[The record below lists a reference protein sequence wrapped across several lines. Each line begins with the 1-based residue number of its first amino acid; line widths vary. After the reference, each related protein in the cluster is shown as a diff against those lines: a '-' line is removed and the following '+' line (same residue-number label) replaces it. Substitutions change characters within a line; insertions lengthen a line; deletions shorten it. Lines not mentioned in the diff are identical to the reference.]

1 MENLKKNPLSL
12 QLNVEDFAPASNDEK
27 KSLVV
32 MRESV
37 NFWKDGMRRLRKNKI
52 AMVSLVVILLIAF
65 MAYVLPSF
73 WPYSYEQQIKGS
85 NNLAPFE
92 YSAAEQKLIDQGENV
107 FPHILGTDRMGRD
120 FAVRVMMG
128 TRVSLSVGLLASVL
142 VLLIGATYGAI
153 SAFAGGW
160 IDNIMMRI
168 TDILYTIP
176 DILLIILLAMA
187 IKEPLESLA
196 TKPGFGWMQKLGP
209 NMVSI
214 FIIFALLYWVGMAR
228 IVRSQV
234 LTLKE
239 SEYVTAARALGASG
253 GRIIKKHLL
262 TNCMGTLIVTT
273 TLQIPSSIF
282 TESYLSFLGLDA
294 DKDVETI
301 GQKILTLAAPYVPL
315 DGINDAG
322 VACGIFMS
330 YQGEGKGTPTDTQTD
345 KPDLTSTTLLRL
357 ILDYADSV
365 EDAVALA
372 EQYDLHDSASSCF
385 HYMVADSTGRSAVLE
400 WIGTDADH
408 DTDGAQRQLNVLWND
423 TDALS
428 DSADWQVVTNFI
440 KTPGYYDGTTAE
452 RKGLDRYEHLTAAL
466 RETDGIVAD
475 KNAAMDLLAS
485 VGRRTWNN
493 DDSNSNTVHSVVY
506 DLTDK
511 SVLWVGN
518 EHYGEE
524 AYTFEF
530 QLGR

>member
-1 MENLKKNPLSL
+1 MKRNSLSKL
-12 QLNVEDFAPASNDEK
+12 LRRIACALAALVIALAVAVFALWHNELTTLAS
-27 KSLVV
+27 
-32 MRESV
+32 
-37 NFWKDGMRRLRKNKI
+37 F
-52 AMVSLVVILLIAF
+52 
-65 MAYVLPSF
+65 
-73 WPYSYEQQIKGS
+73 
-85 NNLAPFE
+85 
-92 YSAAEQKLIDQGENV
+92 QKLSDRDEAHRDGAVYQINFSGDYFFDEFLSQGGASTDAELIS
-107 FPHILGTDRMGRD
+107 FITRSITKGIIPMHIKTSSI
-120 FAVRVMMG
+120 AC
-128 TRVSLSVGLLASVL
+128 
-142 VLLIGATYGAI
+142 
-153 SAFAGGW
+153 SAFTADTQSGDRVFGRNYDFSATNTAIVYTDPGEGRHASYST
-160 IDNIMMRI
+160 ID
-168 TDILYTIP
+168 
-176 DILLIILLAMA
+176 
-187 IKEPLESLA
+187 
-196 TKPGFGWMQKLGP
+196 
-209 NMVSI
+209 
-214 FIIFALLYWVGMAR
+214 
-228 IVRSQV
+228 
-234 LTLKE
+234 
-239 SEYVTAARALGASG
+239 
-253 GRIIKKHLL
+253 
-262 TNCMGTLIVTT
+262 
-273 TLQIPSSIF
+273 
-282 TESYLSFLGLDA
+282 LSFLGLDA

-345 KPDLTSTTLLRL
+345 RPDLTSTTLLRL

-372 EQYDLHDSASSCF
+372 QQYDLHDSASSCF
-385 HYMVADSTGRSAVLE
+385 HYMVADSTGRSAILE
-400 WIGTDADH
+400 WVGTDADH
-408 DTDGAQRQLNVLWND
+408 DADGAQRQLNVLWND

-440 KTPGYYDGTTAE
+440 KTPGYYDTTAE
-452 RKGLDRYEHLTAAL
+452 MKGLDRYEHLAAAL

-475 KNAAMDLLAS
+475 KDAAMDLLAS

>member
-1 MENLKKNPLSL
+1 MKRNSLSKL
-12 QLNVEDFAPASNDEK
+12 LRRIACALAALVIALAVAVFALWHNELTTLASFQKLSDRDEAHRDGAVYQINFSGDYSFDEFLSQGGASNDAELISFVTRSITK
-27 KSLVV
+27 GIIPMHIKTS
-32 MRESV
+32 S
-37 NFWKDGMRRLRKNKI
+37 I
-52 AMVSLVVILLIAF
+52 AC
-65 MAYVLPSF
+65 
-73 WPYSYEQQIKGS
+73 
-85 NNLAPFE
+85 
-92 YSAAEQKLIDQGENV
+92 
-107 FPHILGTDRMGRD
+107 
-120 FAVRVMMG
+120 
-128 TRVSLSVGLLASVL
+128 
-142 VLLIGATYGAI
+142 
-153 SAFAGGW
+153 SAFTADTQSGDRVFGRNYDFSATNTAIVYTDPGEGRHASYST
-160 IDNIMMRI
+160 ID
-168 TDILYTIP
+168 
-176 DILLIILLAMA
+176 
-187 IKEPLESLA
+187 
-196 TKPGFGWMQKLGP
+196 
-209 NMVSI
+209 
-214 FIIFALLYWVGMAR
+214 
-228 IVRSQV
+228 
-234 LTLKE
+234 
-239 SEYVTAARALGASG
+239 
-253 GRIIKKHLL
+253 
-262 TNCMGTLIVTT
+262 
-273 TLQIPSSIF
+273 
-282 TESYLSFLGLDA
+282 LSFLGLDA

-345 KPDLTSTTLLRL
+345 RPDITSTTLLRL

-372 EQYDLHDSASSCF
+372 QQYDLHDSASSCF
-385 HYMVADSTGRSAVLE
+385 HYMVADSTGRSAILE
-400 WIGTDADH
+400 WVGTDADH
-408 DTDGAQRQLNVLWND
+408 DADGAQRQLNVLWND

-452 RKGLDRYEHLTAAL
+452 MKGLDRYEHLAAAL

-475 KNAAMDLLAS
+475 KDAAMDLLAS
-485 VGRRTWNN
+485 VGRRTWDN

>member
-1 MENLKKNPLSL
+1 MKRNSLSKL
-12 QLNVEDFAPASNDEK
+12 LRRIACALAALVIALAVAVFALWHNELATLASFQKLSDRDEAHRDGAVYQINFSGDYFFDEFLSQGGASNDAELISFVTRSITK
-27 KSLVV
+27 GIIPMHIKTS
-32 MRESV
+32 S
-37 NFWKDGMRRLRKNKI
+37 I
-52 AMVSLVVILLIAF
+52 AC
-65 MAYVLPSF
+65 
-73 WPYSYEQQIKGS
+73 
-85 NNLAPFE
+85 
-92 YSAAEQKLIDQGENV
+92 
-107 FPHILGTDRMGRD
+107 
-120 FAVRVMMG
+120 
-128 TRVSLSVGLLASVL
+128 
-142 VLLIGATYGAI
+142 
-153 SAFAGGW
+153 SAFTADTQSGDRVFGRNYDFSATNTAIVYTNPGEGRHASYST
-160 IDNIMMRI
+160 ID
-168 TDILYTIP
+168 
-176 DILLIILLAMA
+176 
-187 IKEPLESLA
+187 
-196 TKPGFGWMQKLGP
+196 
-209 NMVSI
+209 
-214 FIIFALLYWVGMAR
+214 
-228 IVRSQV
+228 
-234 LTLKE
+234 
-239 SEYVTAARALGASG
+239 
-253 GRIIKKHLL
+253 
-262 TNCMGTLIVTT
+262 
-273 TLQIPSSIF
+273 
-282 TESYLSFLGLDA
+282 LSFLGLDA

-345 KPDLTSTTLLRL
+345 RPDITSTTLLRL

-372 EQYDLHDSASSCF
+372 QQYDLHDSASSCF
-385 HYMVADSTGRSAVLE
+385 HYMVADSTGRSAILE
-400 WIGTDADH
+400 WVGTDADH
-408 DTDGAQRQLNVLWND
+408 DADGAQRQLNVLWND

-452 RKGLDRYEHLTAAL
+452 MKGLDRYEHLAAAL

-475 KNAAMDLLAS
+475 KDAAMDLLAS

>member
-1 MENLKKNPLSL
+1 MKRNSLSKL
-12 QLNVEDFAPASNDEK
+12 LRRIACALAALVIALAVAVFALWHNELTTLASFQKLSDRDEAHRDGAVYQINFSGDYSFDEFLSQGGASNDAELISFVTRSITK
-27 KSLVV
+27 GIIPMHIKTS
-32 MRESV
+32 S
-37 NFWKDGMRRLRKNKI
+37 I
-52 AMVSLVVILLIAF
+52 AC
-65 MAYVLPSF
+65 
-73 WPYSYEQQIKGS
+73 
-85 NNLAPFE
+85 
-92 YSAAEQKLIDQGENV
+92 
-107 FPHILGTDRMGRD
+107 
-120 FAVRVMMG
+120 
-128 TRVSLSVGLLASVL
+128 
-142 VLLIGATYGAI
+142 
-153 SAFAGGW
+153 SAFTADTQSGDRVFGRNYDFSATNTAIVYTDPGEGRHASYST
-160 IDNIMMRI
+160 ID
-168 TDILYTIP
+168 
-176 DILLIILLAMA
+176 
-187 IKEPLESLA
+187 
-196 TKPGFGWMQKLGP
+196 
-209 NMVSI
+209 
-214 FIIFALLYWVGMAR
+214 
-228 IVRSQV
+228 
-234 LTLKE
+234 
-239 SEYVTAARALGASG
+239 
-253 GRIIKKHLL
+253 
-262 TNCMGTLIVTT
+262 
-273 TLQIPSSIF
+273 
-282 TESYLSFLGLDA
+282 LSFLGLDA

-301 GQKILTLAAPYVPL
+301 GQKFLTLAAPYVPL

-345 KPDLTSTTLLRL
+345 RPDITSTTLLRL

-372 EQYDLHDSASSCF
+372 QQYDLHDSASSCF
-385 HYMVADSTGRSAVLE
+385 HYMVADSTGRSAILE
-400 WIGTDADH
+400 WVGTDADH
-408 DTDGAQRQLNVLWND
+408 DADGAQRQLNVLWND

-452 RKGLDRYEHLTAAL
+452 MKGLDRYEHLAAAL

-475 KNAAMDLLAS
+475 KDAAMDLLAS

>member
-1 MENLKKNPLSL
+1 MKRNSLSKL
-12 QLNVEDFAPASNDEK
+12 LRRIACALAALVIALAVAVFALWHNELTTLASFQKLSDRDEAHRDGAVYQINFSGDYSFDEFLSQGGASNDAELISFVTRSITK
-27 KSLVV
+27 GIIPMHIKTS
-32 MRESV
+32 S
-37 NFWKDGMRRLRKNKI
+37 I
-52 AMVSLVVILLIAF
+52 AC
-65 MAYVLPSF
+65 
-73 WPYSYEQQIKGS
+73 
-85 NNLAPFE
+85 
-92 YSAAEQKLIDQGENV
+92 
-107 FPHILGTDRMGRD
+107 
-120 FAVRVMMG
+120 
-128 TRVSLSVGLLASVL
+128 
-142 VLLIGATYGAI
+142 
-153 SAFAGGW
+153 SAFTADTQSGDRVFGRNYDFSATNTAIVYTDPGEGRHASYST
-160 IDNIMMRI
+160 ID
-168 TDILYTIP
+168 
-176 DILLIILLAMA
+176 
-187 IKEPLESLA
+187 
-196 TKPGFGWMQKLGP
+196 
-209 NMVSI
+209 
-214 FIIFALLYWVGMAR
+214 
-228 IVRSQV
+228 
-234 LTLKE
+234 
-239 SEYVTAARALGASG
+239 
-253 GRIIKKHLL
+253 
-262 TNCMGTLIVTT
+262 
-273 TLQIPSSIF
+273 
-282 TESYLSFLGLDA
+282 LSFLGLDA

-345 KPDLTSTTLLRL
+345 RPDITSTTLLRL

-372 EQYDLHDSASSCF
+372 QQYDLHDSASSCF
-385 HYMVADSTGRSAVLE
+385 HYMVADSTGRSAILE
-400 WIGTDADH
+400 WVGTDADH
-408 DTDGAQRQLNVLWND
+408 DADGAQRQLNVLWND

-440 KTPGYYDGTTAE
+440 KTPGYYDGTSAE

-475 KNAAMDLLAS
+475 KDAAMDLLAS
-485 VGRRTWNN
+485 VGRRTWDN

>member
-1 MENLKKNPLSL
+1 MKRNSLSKL
-12 QLNVEDFAPASNDEK
+12 LRRIACALAALVIALAVAVFALWHNELTTLASFQKLSDRDEAHRDGAVYQINFSGDYSFDEFLSQGGASNDAELISFVTRSITK
-27 KSLVV
+27 GIIPMHIKTS
-32 MRESV
+32 S
-37 NFWKDGMRRLRKNKI
+37 I
-52 AMVSLVVILLIAF
+52 AC
-65 MAYVLPSF
+65 
-73 WPYSYEQQIKGS
+73 
-85 NNLAPFE
+85 
-92 YSAAEQKLIDQGENV
+92 
-107 FPHILGTDRMGRD
+107 
-120 FAVRVMMG
+120 
-128 TRVSLSVGLLASVL
+128 
-142 VLLIGATYGAI
+142 
-153 SAFAGGW
+153 SAFTADTQSGDRVFGRNYDFSATNTAIVYTDPGEGRHASYST
-160 IDNIMMRI
+160 ID
-168 TDILYTIP
+168 
-176 DILLIILLAMA
+176 
-187 IKEPLESLA
+187 
-196 TKPGFGWMQKLGP
+196 
-209 NMVSI
+209 
-214 FIIFALLYWVGMAR
+214 
-228 IVRSQV
+228 
-234 LTLKE
+234 
-239 SEYVTAARALGASG
+239 
-253 GRIIKKHLL
+253 
-262 TNCMGTLIVTT
+262 
-273 TLQIPSSIF
+273 
-282 TESYLSFLGLDA
+282 LSFLGLDA
-294 DKDVETI
+294 DKDVETV
-301 GQKILTLAAPYVPL
+301 GQKLLTLAAPYVPL
-315 DGINDAG
+315 DGVNDAG

-372 EQYDLHDSASSCF
+372 QQYDLHDSASSCF
-385 HYMVADSTGRSAVLE
+385 HYMVADSTGRSAILE
-400 WIGTDADH
+400 WVGTDADH
-408 DTDGAQRQLNVLWND
+408 DADGAERQLNVLWND

-452 RKGLDRYEHLTAAL
+452 MKGLDRYEHLAAAL

>member
-1 MENLKKNPLSL
+1 MKRNSLSKL
-12 QLNVEDFAPASNDEK
+12 LRRIACALAALVIALAVAVFALWHNELTTLASFQKLSDRDEAHRDGAVYQINFSGDYFFDEFLSQGGASNDAELISFITQSITK
-27 KSLVV
+27 GIIPMHIKTS
-32 MRESV
+32 S
-37 NFWKDGMRRLRKNKI
+37 I
-52 AMVSLVVILLIAF
+52 AC
-65 MAYVLPSF
+65 
-73 WPYSYEQQIKGS
+73 
-85 NNLAPFE
+85 
-92 YSAAEQKLIDQGENV
+92 
-107 FPHILGTDRMGRD
+107 
-120 FAVRVMMG
+120 
-128 TRVSLSVGLLASVL
+128 
-142 VLLIGATYGAI
+142 
-153 SAFAGGW
+153 SAFTADTQSGDRVFGRNYDFSATNTAIVYTDPGEGRHASYST
-160 IDNIMMRI
+160 ID
-168 TDILYTIP
+168 
-176 DILLIILLAMA
+176 
-187 IKEPLESLA
+187 
-196 TKPGFGWMQKLGP
+196 
-209 NMVSI
+209 
-214 FIIFALLYWVGMAR
+214 
-228 IVRSQV
+228 
-234 LTLKE
+234 
-239 SEYVTAARALGASG
+239 
-253 GRIIKKHLL
+253 
-262 TNCMGTLIVTT
+262 
-273 TLQIPSSIF
+273 
-282 TESYLSFLGLDA
+282 LSFLGLDA

-301 GQKILTLAAPYVPL
+301 GQKFLTLAAPYVPL

-345 KPDLTSTTLLRL
+345 RPDITSTTLLRL

-372 EQYDLHDSASSCF
+372 QQYDLHDSASSCF
-385 HYMVADSTGRSAVLE
+385 HYMVADSTGRSAILE
-400 WIGTDADH
+400 WVGTDADH
-408 DTDGAQRQLNVLWND
+408 DADGAQRQLNVLWND

-452 RKGLDRYEHLTAAL
+452 MKGLDRYEHLAAAL

-475 KNAAMDLLAS
+475 KDAAMDLLAS

>member
-1 MENLKKNPLSL
+1 MKRNSLSKL
-12 QLNVEDFAPASNDEK
+12 LRRIACALAALVIALAVAVFALWHNELATLASFQKLSDRDEAHRDGAVYQINFSGDYFFDEFLSQGGASNDAELISFITRSITK
-27 KSLVV
+27 GIIPMHIKTS
-32 MRESV
+32 S
-37 NFWKDGMRRLRKNKI
+37 I
-52 AMVSLVVILLIAF
+52 AC
-65 MAYVLPSF
+65 
-73 WPYSYEQQIKGS
+73 
-85 NNLAPFE
+85 
-92 YSAAEQKLIDQGENV
+92 
-107 FPHILGTDRMGRD
+107 
-120 FAVRVMMG
+120 
-128 TRVSLSVGLLASVL
+128 
-142 VLLIGATYGAI
+142 
-153 SAFAGGW
+153 SAFTADTQSGDRVFGRNYDFSATNTAIVYTDPGEGRHASYST
-160 IDNIMMRI
+160 ID
-168 TDILYTIP
+168 
-176 DILLIILLAMA
+176 
-187 IKEPLESLA
+187 
-196 TKPGFGWMQKLGP
+196 
-209 NMVSI
+209 
-214 FIIFALLYWVGMAR
+214 
-228 IVRSQV
+228 
-234 LTLKE
+234 
-239 SEYVTAARALGASG
+239 
-253 GRIIKKHLL
+253 
-262 TNCMGTLIVTT
+262 
-273 TLQIPSSIF
+273 
-282 TESYLSFLGLDA
+282 LSFLGLDA

-301 GQKILTLAAPYVPL
+301 GQKFLTLAAPYVPL

-345 KPDLTSTTLLRL
+345 RPDITSTTLLRL

-372 EQYDLHDSASSCF
+372 QQYDLHDSASSCF
-385 HYMVADSTGRSAVLE
+385 HYMVADSTGRSAILE
-400 WIGTDADH
+400 WVGTDADH

-452 RKGLDRYEHLTAAL
+452 MKGLDRYEHLAAAL
-466 RETDGIVAD
+466 REMDGIVAD
-475 KNAAMDLLAS
+475 KDAAMDLLAS

>member
-1 MENLKKNPLSL
+1 MKRNSLSKL
-12 QLNVEDFAPASNDEK
+12 LRRIVCALAALVIALAVAVFALWHNELATLASFQKLSDRDEAHRDGAVYQINFSGDYFFDEFLSQGGASNDAELISFITRSITK
-27 KSLVV
+27 GIIPMHIKTS
-32 MRESV
+32 S
-37 NFWKDGMRRLRKNKI
+37 I
-52 AMVSLVVILLIAF
+52 AC
-65 MAYVLPSF
+65 
-73 WPYSYEQQIKGS
+73 
-85 NNLAPFE
+85 
-92 YSAAEQKLIDQGENV
+92 
-107 FPHILGTDRMGRD
+107 
-120 FAVRVMMG
+120 
-128 TRVSLSVGLLASVL
+128 
-142 VLLIGATYGAI
+142 
-153 SAFAGGW
+153 SAFTADTQSGDRVFGRNYDFSATNTAIVYTDPGEGRHASYST
-160 IDNIMMRI
+160 ID
-168 TDILYTIP
+168 
-176 DILLIILLAMA
+176 
-187 IKEPLESLA
+187 
-196 TKPGFGWMQKLGP
+196 
-209 NMVSI
+209 
-214 FIIFALLYWVGMAR
+214 
-228 IVRSQV
+228 
-234 LTLKE
+234 
-239 SEYVTAARALGASG
+239 
-253 GRIIKKHLL
+253 
-262 TNCMGTLIVTT
+262 
-273 TLQIPSSIF
+273 
-282 TESYLSFLGLDA
+282 LSFLGLDA

-301 GQKILTLAAPYVPL
+301 GQKFLTLAAPYVPL

-345 KPDLTSTTLLRL
+345 RPDITSTTLLRL

-372 EQYDLHDSASSCF
+372 QQYDLHDSASSCF
-385 HYMVADSTGRSAVLE
+385 HYMVADSTGRSAILE
-400 WIGTDADH
+400 WVGTDADH

-475 KNAAMDLLAS
+475 KDAAMDLLAS

>member
-1 MENLKKNPLSL
+1 MKRNSLSKL
-12 QLNVEDFAPASNDEK
+12 LRRIACALAALVIALAVAVFALWHNELATLASFQKLSDRDEAHRDGAVYQIHVSGDYSFDEFLSQGGASNDAELISFVTRSITK
-27 KSLVV
+27 GIIPMHIKTS
-32 MRESV
+32 S
-37 NFWKDGMRRLRKNKI
+37 I
-52 AMVSLVVILLIAF
+52 AC
-65 MAYVLPSF
+65 
-73 WPYSYEQQIKGS
+73 
-85 NNLAPFE
+85 
-92 YSAAEQKLIDQGENV
+92 
-107 FPHILGTDRMGRD
+107 
-120 FAVRVMMG
+120 
-128 TRVSLSVGLLASVL
+128 
-142 VLLIGATYGAI
+142 
-153 SAFAGGW
+153 SAFTADTQSGDRVFGRNYDFSATNTAIVYTDPGEGRHASYST
-160 IDNIMMRI
+160 ID
-168 TDILYTIP
+168 
-176 DILLIILLAMA
+176 
-187 IKEPLESLA
+187 
-196 TKPGFGWMQKLGP
+196 
-209 NMVSI
+209 
-214 FIIFALLYWVGMAR
+214 
-228 IVRSQV
+228 
-234 LTLKE
+234 
-239 SEYVTAARALGASG
+239 
-253 GRIIKKHLL
+253 
-262 TNCMGTLIVTT
+262 
-273 TLQIPSSIF
+273 
-282 TESYLSFLGLDA
+282 LSFLGLDA
-294 DKDVETI
+294 DKDVETV

-372 EQYDLHDSASSCF
+372 QQYDLHDSASSCF
-385 HYMVADSTGRSAVLE
+385 HYMVADSTGRSAILE
-400 WIGTDADH
+400 WVGTDADH
-408 DTDGAQRQLNVLWND
+408 DADGAERQLNVLWND

-452 RKGLDRYEHLTAAL
+452 MKGLDRYEHLAAAL

-524 AYTFEF
+524 AYTFEY

>member
-1 MENLKKNPLSL
+1 MKRNSLSKL
-12 QLNVEDFAPASNDEK
+12 LRRIACALAALVIALAVAVFALWHNELTTLASFQKLSDRDEAHRDGAVYQINFSGDYSFDEFLSQGGASNDAELISFVTRSITK
-27 KSLVV
+27 GIIPMHIKTS
-32 MRESV
+32 S
-37 NFWKDGMRRLRKNKI
+37 I
-52 AMVSLVVILLIAF
+52 AC
-65 MAYVLPSF
+65 
-73 WPYSYEQQIKGS
+73 
-85 NNLAPFE
+85 
-92 YSAAEQKLIDQGENV
+92 
-107 FPHILGTDRMGRD
+107 
-120 FAVRVMMG
+120 
-128 TRVSLSVGLLASVL
+128 
-142 VLLIGATYGAI
+142 
-153 SAFAGGW
+153 SAFTADTQSGDRVFGRNYDFSATNTAIVYTDPGEGRHASYST
-160 IDNIMMRI
+160 ID
-168 TDILYTIP
+168 
-176 DILLIILLAMA
+176 
-187 IKEPLESLA
+187 
-196 TKPGFGWMQKLGP
+196 
-209 NMVSI
+209 
-214 FIIFALLYWVGMAR
+214 
-228 IVRSQV
+228 
-234 LTLKE
+234 
-239 SEYVTAARALGASG
+239 
-253 GRIIKKHLL
+253 
-262 TNCMGTLIVTT
+262 
-273 TLQIPSSIF
+273 
-282 TESYLSFLGLDA
+282 LSFLGLDA

-301 GQKILTLAAPYVPL
+301 GQKFLTLAAPYVPL

-345 KPDLTSTTLLRL
+345 KPDITSTTLLRL

-372 EQYDLHDSASSCF
+372 QQYDLHDSASSCF
-385 HYMVADSTGRSAVLE
+385 HYMVADSTGRSAILE
-400 WIGTDADH
+400 WVGTDADH
-408 DTDGAQRQLNVLWND
+408 DADGAQRQLNVLWND

-440 KTPGYYDGTTAE
+440 KTPGYYDDTTAE
-452 RKGLDRYEHLTAAL
+452 MKGLDRYEHLATAL